1 VDLLSEIFRALLM
14 AALPIG
20 VFTFVL
26 VWWALRGGHF
36 TEALDANALEGE
48 MKAMVE
54 TRKKSKRGEKTKQH
68 PVQKKWASFGGGFYG
83 VVAFFTYTVIEV
95 RDIADTIMSFGGIG
109 DFLRQ
114 LDIGLFVDM
123 FIEALMNFIWAM
135 AWPAYWISSIDAA
148 YVWVWFPAAY
158 LGYWQG
164 MKLAQREYRRR
175 QGTENG

>member
-1 VDLLSEIFRALLM
+1 VDLLSEIFRALLT

-36 TEALDANALEGE
+36 TEVLDANALKSE
-48 MKAMVE
+48 MEAMVE
-54 TRKKSKRGEKTKQH
+54 TRKKSKRGEKVKQH

-95 RDIADTIMSFGGIG
+95 QDIAGTIMSFGGIG

-114 LDIGLFVDM
+114 LNVGLFIDM

-164 MKLAQREYRRR
+164 LKLAQREHRRR
-175 QGTENG
+175 REAGK

>member
-1 VDLLSEIFRALLM
+1 MDLLVEIFRALLLG
-14 AALPIG
+14 ALPIG
-20 VFTFVL
+20 VFTFAL

-36 TEALDANALEGE
+36 TEALDANALESE

-54 TRKKSKRGEKTKQH
+54 TNKKSKRGVKVRQH

-95 RDIADTIMSFGGIG
+95 QDIVATIMSFGGIG

-114 LDIGLFVDM
+114 LSIGLFIDM
-123 FIEALMNFIWAM
+123 FIEALMNFFMAV

-164 MKLAQREYRRR
+164 LKLAQRVYRER
-175 QGTENG
+175 QGVKK